1 MAENTQL
8 FRINVPNLTDAT
20 ADTWATLFDKINNN
34 FEKIASLPF
43 LQGVKGD
50 SFQLTTKHIW
60 EKNDANNK
68 WYLTEEGALLLNAI
82 FNTNTFISGETFETS
97 YSHTNNY
104 TLGNPLNS
112 FNNTDKIKT
121 QPRQNNDL
129 YFYVIID
136 DSGIELEKKLGQ
148 IFYFVDGRLNNLQN
162 SINSGITDFVDYSG
176 CFNYNLEKNTFEKLD
191 IIPTL
196 YYDSKTQ
203 DICWQFSGTK
213 TGIPATG
220 AKGEDG
226 KDSNFKIVKVNN
238 DKDNCGEITA
248 VLKETNPDNNQY
260 DMWDTNLDS
269 LTNSYACICFENELG
284 WQIAYGYIYVN
295 NNKKYAY
302 WPSELIISCEL
313 DDIRINNYFA
323 RIGTP
328 AQNQTGFRG
337 IQIPSCPDRTNKSSY
352 NTAHVIKTANYTNSK
367 NSDNNDLIFR
377 LTNNAFG
384 SVTPT
389 RKPVPITVPSIILD
403 NYNLKIQKLTYNSIG
418 IDEVDSQSASSTI
431 GYGTLNLDGGNN
443 SNNYIHL
450 SATNAEFV
458 TGKQVNFYNGICLGD
473 DLNNDATTYAG
484 IIFGDRDNP
493 SAVCKYNGETNRLN
507 FLLNKNESSG
517 SNILNSIQIAVTAS
531 SNISSITGINSDN
544 YADSGIIIKPDS
556 VTSNS
561 NFYVKKNIYANE
573 TIASS
578 SLPSKQST
586 VNSKIGLPIGS
597 IIMWYG
603 NIQMLDSKQEIY
615 YPVGGFSDSWAVCNG
630 ASIKTNKKFANLA
643 FVIGDNLPDFSDK
656 FPLGINAKSSSSSAG
671 NNIQIFSNSSNFNI
685 NTNNSSMK
693 KSAAKSS
700 SSGVGTGIIGDV
712 SNSKTQQ
719 LNGLNVYFLI
729 KYA

>member
-8 FRINVPNLTDAT
+8 FRINAPNLTDAT

-50 SFQLTTKHIW
+50 SFQLATKHIW

-112 FNNTDKIKT
+112 FNNTDKTKT

-203 DICWQFSGTK
+203 EICWQFSGTK

-226 KDSNFKIVKVNN
+226 KDSNFKIVKVK
-238 DKDNCGEITA
+238 DGKDNCGEITA

-260 DMWDTNLDS
+260 NMWDTNLDS

-337 IQIPSCPDRTNKSSY
+337 IQIPSCPDRTNKSLY

-367 NSDNNDLIFR
+367 DSDINDLIFR

-384 SVTPT
+384 GVTPD
-389 RKPVPITVPSIILD
+389 RKSVPITVPSIILD
-403 NYNLKIQKLTYNSIG
+403 NYNLKIQKLKYNSIG
-418 IDEVDSQSASSTI
+418 NDEVDSQSASSTI
-431 GYGTLNLDGGNN
+431 GYGTLNLEGDGNN
-443 SNNYIHL
+443 SNKYIHL
-450 SATNAEFV
+450 SATDAEFV
-458 TGKQVNFYNGICLGD
+458 TGKQVNFYNGIYLGD
-473 DLNNDATTYAG
+473 DLNNDASTYAG

-507 FLLNKNESSG
+507 FLLNKNESGG
-517 SNILNSIQIAVTAS
+517 SNILNSIQIAVTDS
-531 SNISSITGINSDN
+531 NNISSITNVNSNINAN
-544 YADSGIIIKPDS
+544 SGIIIKTDS

-561 NFYVKKNIYANE
+561 DFYVNKNIYVKE

-578 SLPSKQST
+578 SLPSNQFT

-603 NIQMLDSKQEIY
+603 TIRLLDSRQKIY

-630 ASIKTNKKFANLA
+630 ANIKNNNKFTNLVS
-643 FVIGDNLPDFSDK
+643 VIGDYLPDFSDK
-656 FPLGINAKSSSSSAG
+656 FPLGKNITSSSITSSSIKSSS
-671 NNIQIFSNSSNFNI
+671 I
-685 NTNNSSMK
+685 
-693 KSAAKSS
+693 KSS
-700 SSGVGTGIIGDV
+700 SGSVGTSVISDV
-712 SNSKTQQ
+712 SNTKTQQ